1 MCCVSIQA
9 NGSLLLTGN
18 VYNSDVSARCK
29 QELCVYAIS
38 AYLGVGI
45 GSHSAKILKF

>member
-1 MCCVSIQA
+1 MDP
-9 NGSLLLTGN
+9 LLLTGN
-18 VYNSDVSARCK
+18 VYNSDVSTQCK
-29 QELCVYAIS
+29 QEPCVYAIS